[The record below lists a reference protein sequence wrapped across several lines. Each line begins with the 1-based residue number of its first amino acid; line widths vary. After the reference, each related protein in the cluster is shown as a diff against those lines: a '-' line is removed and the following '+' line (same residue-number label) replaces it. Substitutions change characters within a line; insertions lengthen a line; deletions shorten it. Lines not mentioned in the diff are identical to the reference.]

1 MISKKPDKNNSRR
14 FMVSLL
20 NKSILVIC
28 LMCFA
33 TQVWAVRAKI
43 RFLFPVSTKNVTDGF
58 GDSELKTSEFVLSF
72 LMPISRNT
80 QLDLGYSYFNARIE
94 DPADSSE
101 GYNGVFRAHL
111 LELGAGYT
119 GFELTRNIS
128 LLFEASVRIPVSG
141 QAEVKGNTDSSE
153 ASSISGM
160 GYFIGSGIAYGNME
174 VLLFYQR
181 KNLSFEDLTVLR
193 NGERQDVALH
203 STEYGLGLGYTF

>member
-1 MISKKPDKNNSRR
+1 MNAKLK
-14 FMVSLL
+14 
-20 NKSILVIC
+20 KSILVIS
-28 LMCFA
+28 LLCFA
-33 TQVWAVRAKI
+33 TQAWAVRAKI

-58 GDSELKTSEFVLSF
+58 EEDSELKTSEFVLAF

-101 GYNGVFRAHL
+101 GYKGVFRAHL

-128 LLFEASVRIPVSG
+128 LLFEASVRIPISG
-141 QAEVKGNTDSSE
+141 QAEVKGNQDPSE

-160 GYFIGSGIAYGNME
+160 GYFFGSGIAYGNME

-181 KNLSFEDLTVLR
+181 KNLSFDDLTVLR
-193 NGERQDVALH
+193 NGKPQDVALH

>member
-1 MISKKPDKNNSRR
+1 
-14 FMVSLL
+14 MVSLL
-20 NKSILVIC
+20 KKSILIIC
-28 LMCFA
+28 LLCIA
-33 TQVWAVRAKI
+33 TQAWAVRAKI
-43 RFLFPVSTKNVTDGF
+43 RFLFPISTKNVTDGF
-58 GDSELKTSEFVLSF
+58 GDSKLKTSEFVLSF
-72 LMPISRNT
+72 LMPISRDT

-101 GYNGVFRAHL
+101 GYKGVFRAHF

-141 QAEVKGNTDSSE
+141 QAEVKGNEDSSE

-160 GYFIGSGIAYGNME
+160 GYFVGQGITYGNME

-193 NGERQDVALH
+193 DGKRQDVALH